1 MKINDIFRE
10 NEYSQAW
17 QLVKE
22 NIDSLTIIELPAD
35 SDGRRFQIIE
45 IPEPSA
51 KEKAETEILQIKEKL
66 AKYKEDV
73 EQVEL
78 FGMERTDYEEKKQ
91 LCANM
96 IVRLRELEKIVK
108 SN

>member
-1 MKINDIFRE
+1 MELNQIFYE
-10 NEYSQAW
+10 KDYSKAFDFIQNNAGT
-17 QLVKE
+17 
-22 NIDSLTIIELPAD
+22 TIQEIEAD
-35 SDGRRFQIIE
+35 TIGRRFQIITMPALTTQQQAEQE
-45 IPEPSA
+45 IWE
-51 KEKAETEILQIKEKL
+51 IKEKL

-78 FGMERTDYEEKKQ
+78 FGMERADYEEKKQ